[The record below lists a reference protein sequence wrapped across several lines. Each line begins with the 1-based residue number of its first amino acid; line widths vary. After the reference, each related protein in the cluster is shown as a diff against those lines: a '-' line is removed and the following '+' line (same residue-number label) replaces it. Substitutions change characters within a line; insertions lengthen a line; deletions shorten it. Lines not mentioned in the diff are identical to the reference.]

1 MALGLQTAG
10 AFSLAGPVGNGGDA
24 WQAAAIGYGP
34 PTSLVAPKNIGEGYR
49 RSLPVMYY
57 ACDANFLDFFG
68 SNGVSAVDNAFA
80 VLNGLTNVDSYS
92 PGLSEFPLE
101 TRHLNYQAEA
111 LGLFDLKSWTLG
123 LMMEQVGLAD
133 PVEWDWTLHDRFHV
147 GPVPCPVGME
157 YLVVQRN
164 FDYIPS
170 QLNQLQ
176 YSPYINDTLYSYYI
190 LEACTGPNPLA
201 LAEPF
206 SVDPLADTY
215 SPVASFDIGYGTFY
229 TGLTRDDV
237 AGLRYDLRANN
248 INFESPP
255 AGSLL
260 LETNLPSPQLI
271 TTLPIGPFLLESL
284 TNDPAGLLA
293 LYPGLIIT
301 STATNYSFVTTT
313 NITASFT
320 NQPGTAVTNF
330 ATPQFIV
337 TGDLGQ
343 LVLEARTNNP
353 AALVALYPGLVV
365 STVTNYGP
373 QSVTNIIY
381 AYTNQ
386 PGGLTVTN
394 VGTEQFLNPPPNSV
408 PPPITTGTIDFGL
421 FSLQALTNTTG
432 QAANPALAIA
442 QLQALYPGLV
452 VLSATPYLATVATT
466 NYITTLTVPNGEPV
480 GSPPVQVT
488 TISGIYTNYEFLY
501 NYAFGNVMIR
511 SNNTFYPFVDYITS
525 RSLYGT
531 NEIVTVVT
539 TTVTNLTG
547 APVGSP
553 QEIKT
558 TTVPTRVYGITGD
571 FFIEPTNWCG
581 FTIVQPLQST
591 VLNSYS
597 NVVTATGT
605 TNNLG
610 AAQFTQATFYTYT
623 NQQFLIEPGVCEP
636 VLTTYVT
643 VTNFAAVSYVNTLLN
658 VITNT
663 YYPNTLV
670 TVITTN
676 IFASNGTP
684 AGVLFTN
691 ITQVTNLINVPGGDF
706 FIEPTNWCG
715 YQLLSTLPPV
725 SVTNMTTVTAAI
737 PPGVPNIGQQYSQ
750 TTISVSTNHTLI
762 IQPGVCEPALVFTT
776 NVVGVIVTNYQE
788 TFANVVNYS
797 YFTNSLVT
805 IVTTNI
811 APCPGGAAGVLCT
824 NITSVTT
831 LTNTP
836 SGDFW
841 IVPAA
846 WNCGYTILSV
856 PFTNAVSITNTI
868 ITATIPPGVGNIG
881 EQYSVTVISSYTN
894 HGLLIQPILC
904 QTVADVSRL
913 REGIERMQ
921 FTRANYDSLLGQLFQ
936 PITNTFT
943 VVMVT
948 NSQAVTQTFQRVV
961 TTPDFI
967 FSAADEAS
975 GGAAL
980 PLVASF
986 ARNLNFDQSN
996 ILPGLA
1002 GPGLITPSTTVTFD
1016 KVGPV
1021 YYNEYDTDLMDGT
1034 PYFSESPGYDFSDLY
1049 FSYYF
1054 VWASY
1059 DGTTNDP
1066 VVYPNGSSIQNLQNQ
1081 VLVQIAPASL
1091 PNGTNGSP
1099 YSFVYT
1105 NSVGTVFTNTITATG
1120 GAFSYSPPPTWTATG
1135 LPSVPLSGLPPGLAL
1150 TPAGVLSGTPTQS
1163 GTFDFYLVMTDAL
1176 GRSVQW
1182 YYSITIQ

>member
-1 MALGLQTAG
+1 
-10 AFSLAGPVGNGGDA
+10 
-24 WQAAAIGYGP
+24 
-34 PTSLVAPKNIGEGYR
+34 
-49 RSLPVMYY
+49 
-57 ACDANFLDFFG
+57 
-68 SNGVSAVDNAFA
+68 
-80 VLNGLTNVDSYS
+80 
-92 PGLSEFPLE
+92 
-101 TRHLNYQAEA
+101 
-111 LGLFDLKSWTLG
+111 
-123 LMMEQVGLAD
+123 
-133 PVEWDWTLHDRFHV
+133 
-147 GPVPCPVGME
+147 
-157 YLVVQRN
+157 
-164 FDYIPS
+164 
-170 QLNQLQ
+170 
-176 YSPYINDTLYSYYI
+176 
-190 LEACTGPNPLA
+190 
-201 LAEPF
+201 
-206 SVDPLADTY
+206 
-215 SPVASFDIGYGTFY
+215 
-229 TGLTRDDV
+229 
-237 AGLRYDLRANN
+237 
-248 INFESPP
+248 
-255 AGSLL
+255 
-260 LETNLPSPQLI
+260 
-271 TTLPIGPFLLESL
+271 
-284 TNDPAGLLA
+284 
-293 LYPGLIIT
+293 
-301 STATNYSFVTTT
+301 
-313 NITASFT
+313 
-320 NQPGTAVTNF
+320 
-330 ATPQFIV
+330 
-337 TGDLGQ
+337 
-343 LVLEARTNNP
+343 
-353 AALVALYPGLVV
+353 
-365 STVTNYGP
+365 
-373 QSVTNIIY
+373 
-381 AYTNQ
+381 
-386 PGGLTVTN
+386 
-394 VGTEQFLNPPPNSV
+394 
-408 PPPITTGTIDFGL
+408 
-421 FSLQALTNTTG
+421 
-432 QAANPALAIA
+432 
-442 QLQALYPGLV
+442 
-452 VLSATPYLATVATT
+452 
-466 NYITTLTVPNGEPV
+466 
-480 GSPPVQVT
+480 
-488 TISGIYTNYEFLY
+488 
-501 NYAFGNVMIR
+501 
-511 SNNTFYPFVDYITS
+511 
-525 RSLYGT
+525 
-531 NEIVTVVT
+531 
-539 TTVTNLTG
+539 
-547 APVGSP
+547 
-553 QEIKT
+553 
-558 TTVPTRVYGITGD
+558 
-571 FFIEPTNWCG
+571 
-581 FTIVQPLQST
+581 
-591 VLNSYS
+591 
-597 NVVTATGT
+597 
-605 TNNLG
+605 
-610 AAQFTQATFYTYT
+610 
-623 NQQFLIEPGVCEP
+623 
-636 VLTTYVT
+636 
-643 VTNFAAVSYVNTLLN
+643 
-658 VITNT
+658 
-663 YYPNTLV
+663 
-670 TVITTN
+670 
-676 IFASNGTP
+676 
-684 AGVLFTN
+684 
-691 ITQVTNLINVPGGDF
+691 
-706 FIEPTNWCG
+706 
-715 YQLLSTLPPV
+715 
-725 SVTNMTTVTAAI
+725 MTTVTAAI

-797 YFTNSLVT
+797 YYTNSLVT

-846 WNCGYTILSV
+846 WNCGYAILSV

-980 PLVASF
+980 PLVASSQ
-986 ARNLNFDQSN
+986 RNLNFDQSN

-1081 VLVQIAPASL
+1081 VLVQIVPASL

-1135 LPSVPLSGLPPGLAL
+1135 LPSVPLSGLPPGLTL
-1150 TPAGVLSGTPTQS
+1150 SPAGVLSGTPTQS